1 MVLVLPAV
9 TDRVDLTTFDLLLV
23 LLFWLTLLLLLVEIV
38 EPEFV
43 VVLAAM
49 TQNLDVFSNLRV
61 VVVVVV
67 VDEAVFCPCCCCGI

>member
-61 VVVVVV
+61 VVVVVL

>member
-67 VDEAVFCPCCCCGI
+67 VDEADFCPGCCCGI